1 MAPRLF
7 LILCFAALAASSLLA
22 VGFATW
28 LISSEL
34 PESGPDITNLVI
46 VFGGG
51 LAFLLI
57 AVIAVLWAY
66 LDYAIAQPLTSVLR
80 GIQTVLHANP
90 DHRIEVD
97 DFHLLGGLPAAVNE
111 LVRQLAK
118 ARTNVEETVA
128 TATARVEEQKNR
140 LGTVLQDLHEGVIVC
155 TMRHRILLYNNR
167 ALEILHI
174 GGDIGLDRTL
184 FTFMTRQPVLHA
196 IERLTNRIT
205 QGRHETEGIVV
216 PFVGS
221 TPDGRFTLEGRLSLI
236 LDADDLPSGYVLSF
250 DDKTDELA
258 MLGLRDKLT
267 REATE
272 GLRGTAANLRAAAEI
287 LTSGQDLA
295 PDEAANFGQ
304 VVMRESEHLCQR
316 LEELSA
322 EYRNVITGH
331 WPMNDIYST
340 TLFQTVSDRLREQHN
355 IETTITG
362 IPLWLHADSYTLAAF
377 LVRLIVRVAETTDC
391 RQFDLEAAVGEKHVY
406 ADIVWSGPAIAAA
419 ELSGWLTEEVE
430 QEVGG
435 LTLREVLERHKTD
448 VWSHSERDA
457 RARIRIPLPQAHR
470 PRERAEGRRRQSRPE
485 FYDFDLL
492 GREVDL
498 GDRGDVPLR
507 ELNYV
512 VFDTET
518 TGLDP
523 AGGDEIL
530 SVAGVRVV
538 NGRILTGESFERLV
552 DPQRP
557 IPNGSIKFHGI
568 TAEMVKDKP
577 PIQVVLPQ
585 FRDYVGDAILIAHNA
600 AFDMKFL
607 KLKEGECG
615 VSFDNPVLDTL
626 LLSVFVHDHTNRH
639 TLDAAAQRFG
649 IPVYGRHTAMGDA
662 VVTAGIFLKMIDL
675 LEARGIETLDQ
686 AIEASKEIV
695 AVRAQQ
701 EQFLSERKF

>member
-7 LILCFAALAASSLLA
+7 LILCFAALAISSLLA

-28 LISSEL
+28 LIQAEL
-34 PESGPDITNLVI
+34 PETGPDITNIVI

-51 LAFLLI
+51 LAFLLV

-66 LDYAIAQPLTSVLR
+66 LDHAIAQPLSSVLR
-80 GIQTVLHANP
+80 GVQTVLHANP
-90 DHRIEVD
+90 DHRIVVD

-111 LVRQLAK
+111 LVRQLAA

-155 TMRHRILLYNNR
+155 TMRHRILLYNTR

-196 IERLTNRIT
+196 IDRLTNRIQ
-205 QGRHETEGIVV
+205 QGRHETEGIIV

-221 TPDGRFTLEGRLSLI
+221 SPDGRFTLEGRLSLI
-236 LDADDLPSGYVLSF
+236 IDADEQPTGYVLSF
-250 DDKTDELA
+250 EDKTEELA

-295 PDEAANFGQ
+295 PEEAANFGD

-316 LEELSA
+316 LEALSA

-340 TLFQTVSDRLREQHN
+340 NLIQTVSDRLREQHN
-355 IETTITG
+355 IATTMTG
-362 IPLWLHADSYTLAAF
+362 IPVWLHADSYTLAGF
-377 LVRLIVRVAETTDC
+377 LVRLILRISQSTDC
-391 RQFDLEAAVGEKHVY
+391 RHFDLEAAVGEKHVY
-406 ADIVWSGPAIAAA
+406 LDVIWTGTVIPAA
-419 ELSGWLTEEVE
+419 ELSEWQTDEIE
-430 QEVGG
+430 QDVGG

-448 VWSHSERDA
+448 VWSLSERDE
-457 RARIRIPLPQAHR
+457 RARIRIPLPPAHR
-470 PRERAEGRRRQSRPE
+470 PREKVEAPRPHSRPE
-485 FYDFDLL
+485 FYDFDLIERQL
-492 GREVDL
+492 DL
-498 GDRGDVPLR
+498 GALGAQPLR
-507 ELNYV
+507 SLNFV

-523 AGGDEIL
+523 SGGDEII
-530 SVAGVRVV
+530 SIAGIRLV

-557 IPNGSIKFHGI
+557 IPPGSTKFHGI
-568 TAEMVKDKP
+568 TSEMVKDKP
-577 PIQVVLPQ
+577 PIEVVLPQ
-585 FRDYVGDAILIAHNA
+585 FRDCVGDAILVAHNA
-600 AFDMKFL
+600 AFDLKFL

-615 VSFDNPVLDTL
+615 VTFDNPVLDTL
-626 LLSVFVHDHTNRH
+626 LLSVYVHDHTNRH
-639 TLDAAAQRFG
+639 TLDAVAQRFG
-649 IPVYGRHTAMGDA
+649 IPIYGRHTAMGDS
-662 VVTAGIFLKMIDL
+662 VVTAGVFLKMIDL
-675 LEARGIETLDQ
+675 LEARGVETLDQ
-686 AIEASKEIV
+686 AIAASKEIV

-701 EQFLSERKF
+701 EAF